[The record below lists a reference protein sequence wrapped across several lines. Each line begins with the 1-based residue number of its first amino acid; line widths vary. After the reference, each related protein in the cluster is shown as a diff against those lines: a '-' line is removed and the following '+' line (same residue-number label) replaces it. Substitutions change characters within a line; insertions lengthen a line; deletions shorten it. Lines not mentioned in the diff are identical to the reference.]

1 MSMSCR
7 IITLDDERVQ
17 SQAWEDIRKN
27 TSTDEEADNLY
38 DELLKEDFI
47 NWYGQNWTL
56 EGVEPLITD
65 SGVQNIYGEVKPLN
79 NQSFSLDGL
88 NKRMLD
94 YIQQSGINPIFVD
107 KIKGAFGDSA
117 NAFINFTDKTLQL
130 VEGKLK
136 EDTLSEEASHV
147 YTQIV
152 KEQNPELYNAMYKQ
166 VINYPE
172 YKEVKE
178 QYADVYQ
185 TEEEFR
191 FEAIGKVISNRII
204 NKTKNTDTF
213 VSVWWSNLKKFIKD
227 FLNVNSEQFKD
238 YFSLGADAILN
249 SDGVYKIQSNEGKF
263 YQLDTFN
270 WNNVVQKIQENNERL
285 DIRPVV
291 NELGES
297 RETYF
302 DTLKNRF
309 VKFRAT
315 EKARGNRKYSKVF
328 NEEEKAANQLKAD
341 FGTKAHSAA
350 NNIIERYVATRSN
363 KPVPAKSTAINP
375 EMYSYLE
382 SYLNKILTLP
392 EFEGAIFISEK
403 ALLDESRD
411 LAGTLDWIILDK
423 TGKAHILDFKF
434 VTAEKGKKLI
444 IKKDKIKEWNDQIAI
459 YKSMLNKYGVNKFG
473 MLRMLPIGVVYSNK
487 TEALSLQIQGEDPFE
502 KAVPSKEERTGD
514 ENLDTIIN
522 KLYKEAEALRGDK
535 RILFANKEDRL
546 RAIEKSIN
554 DLLLKK
560 DLSVFKKYLKSEL
573 DKINEDLERDEIT
586 AERAKEM
593 SEIAD
598 YYADID
604 LYLKLPELN
613 ELAQQAREIKK
624 KFPEQ
629 LTKWATARNLN
640 YKYFKPTTG
649 FLTYLTSLSSISNP
663 VFSYLNKLYQSV
675 EDNKEKS
682 IKNFIE
688 SIKDLK
694 INADKLLEKKDGN
707 YTGRLISRYS
717 KDFFETLK
725 KSDSTWIAKNVKVVE
740 NVTINGK
747 EYNAKDY
754 FYNEVARKRAYLS
767 QILSPQAVEEEIDR
781 FRRFNDFWDD
791 KYKDKAI
798 SYYKGNS
805 IYIKPTDKWFTNEYK
820 EIVSNPDSDNAKF
833 YNIIQDL
840 LNDAKQYT
848 TGNEVDIKFIPF
860 IEKSLMKKVFDTNLN
875 VDKIQSHFKDYY
887 SIKDYDN
894 TKGDR
899 EIRLKYLQ
907 QINPE
912 NQNLDLKE
920 VYTLFAES
928 VYNVKY
934 MSEIEA
940 DAYLGGKL
948 LETGKYIK
956 LNTQGNPELDKNNQ
970 VIYEEFPNEATKK
983 NYDSFVDSLIYNIRD
998 KSDIDIAG
1006 MSGGKLINGAL
1017 KYNSFLRI
1025 GFNVLSASANLI
1037 GGNANQ
1043 VIEGFKGKFFTTK
1056 DLGTA
1061 KGLFWSRNSKAMAL
1075 INYFDI
1081 SNDSIVKKAREISE
1095 SNLDKIFNLDWIM
1108 KMQEVGEKEVQ
1119 YTTLL
1124 AYLEGMTIKDNKLV
1138 KKGKDEKSL
1147 LDLVEITDGKVVIPE
1162 FSDQSFNRVK
1172 LAVTEINTRLT
1183 GARTERNKM
1192 LYQNYGYLRLLTQFK
1207 TWVLPMGKERFGSLT
1222 YNSNLGMYEEGR
1234 FNSIFSTLI
1243 NSHWKD
1249 STAGLLKSLVTFNI
1263 KAASIGA
1270 EAALRERYNVM
1281 ITINP
1286 NFNPQINPENGIEFE
1301 DYVKIYEENV
1311 KAMLGEAL
1319 LLSTILLAG
1328 LKLVG
1333 DDDDKSGIK
1342 VKLLERFH
1350 NELTYFYNVQSYLD
1364 LGGIS
1369 VPLLTTV
1376 NDFRKLINIILE
1388 DSWKIA
1394 SGESET
1400 IDTAKLKTRVN
1411 KTIFGFRQ
1419 YDNIMN
1425 LVNGEDYG
1433 KN

>member
-1 MSMSCR
+1 MSCR

-27 TSTDEEADNLY
+27 TSNDEEADNLY

-640 YKYFKPTTG
+640 YKYFKPVQG
-649 FLTYLTSLSSISNP
+649 LLSNLTALSGISNP
-663 VFSYLNKLYQSV
+663 VFGYLNKLYQSA
-675 EDNKEKS
+675 EDNKQQAVR
-682 IKNFIE
+682 NFIE
-688 SIKDLK
+688 AVKDLK
-694 INADKLLEKKDGN
+694 INADKLLEKRDGN
-707 YTGRLISRYS
+707 YTGRLISRYN
-717 KDFFETLK
+717 KVFFETLK

-767 QILSPQAVEEEIDR
+767 QILSPQAVEEEIDK
-781 FRRFNDFWDD
+781 FRRFNDFWDE

-805 IYIKPTDKWFTNEYK
+805 IYIKPTDKWFTDEYK
-820 EIVSNPDSDNAKF
+820 EIAANPDSDNAKF

-860 IEKSLMKKVFDTNLN
+860 IEKSLMNKVFDGKTNT
-875 VDKIQSHFKDYY
+875 DRIISHLSDYFT
-887 SIKDYDN
+887 IKDYDN

-899 EIRLKYLQ
+899 TIKLKYLQ

-934 MSEIEA
+934 LSEIEA

-956 LNTQGNPELDKNNQ
+956 LNAQGNPELDKNNQ

-983 NYDSFVDSLIYNIRD
+983 NYDSFVDSLVYNIKD
-998 KSDIDIAG
+998 QSDIDIAG
-1006 MSGGKLINGAL
+1006 KSGSKILRGGL
-1017 KYNSFLRI
+1017 KYNSILKL
-1025 GFNVLSASANLI
+1025 GLNVISPVANLF
-1037 GGNANQ
+1037 GGKSNQ
-1043 VIEGFKGKFFTTK
+1043 VIEGFKGKFFSLT
-1056 DLGTA
+1056 DLKNAEVKFMSRDA
-1061 KGLFWSRNSKAMAL
+1061 KALAL
-1075 INYFDI
+1075 IDYFDI
-1081 SNDSIVKKAREISE
+1081 LTDNTVFKKSKEVSLNTI
-1095 SNLDKIFNLDWIM
+1095 DKIFTLDWLM
-1108 KMQEVGEKEVQ
+1108 TPQNLSEKAVQ

-1124 AYLEGMTIKDNKLV
+1124 AYLEGMTIKDNKIV
-1138 KKGKDEKSL
+1138 KKSKEDASIM
-1147 LDLVEITDGKVVIPE
+1147 DLVQVIDGKVIIPD
-1162 FSDQSFNRVK
+1162 FSEQSFNRVR
-1172 LAVTEINTRLT
+1172 LAVTELNTRLT
-1183 GARTERNKM
+1183 GSRTERNKM
-1192 LYQNYGYLRLLTQFK
+1192 LYQNHGYLAALFQFK
-1207 TWVLPMGKERFGSLT
+1207 NWVLPMGKERFGSLN
-1222 YNSNLGMYEEGR
+1222 YNTNFDMYEEGR
-1234 FNSIFSTLI
+1234 FTSLFATVVNK
-1243 NSHWKD
+1243 HGKD
-1249 STAGLLKSLVTFNI
+1249 AFVGLMKSLITFNV

-1286 NFNPQINPENGIEFE
+1286 NFDPQINRENGIEFE

-1311 KAMLGEAL
+1311 KAMLGEAVL
-1319 LLSTILLAG
+1319 LCTILLAG

-1333 DDDDKSGIK
+1333 DDDDKNSTK

-1369 VPLLTTV
+1369 IPLLTTV
-1376 NDFRKLINIILE
+1376 NDFRKLTGIILE

-1400 IDTAKLKTRVN
+1400 IDTAKLKTATN
-1411 KTIFGFRQ
+1411 KTILGFRQ
-1419 YDNIMN
+1419 YDNIMKI
-1425 LVNGEDYG
+1425 VKGEDYG